1 MSSLDRKTKNESTST
16 STQALTEQS
25 RADLEMGKADI
36 LGTINNFNT
45 TNPIK
50 SYEGQMVADLTP
62 DQLMAREQ
70 ARNLG
75 PATEVQYRTFAD
87 FDPETYYNK
96 FEDEVVAA
104 TGAYFDEDLAGKISA
119 NQARATQSGSY
130 GGSRH
135 GVADAELNRTSL
147 MDKTKMMADL
157 RYKGYDDA
165 ANRFERES
173 GALYTK
179 DRDNAV
185 RHDDSVRSN
194 IALLET
200 LGASARDVEQAKL
213 LAERAQYDEK
223 AAEEWKRFGLELQTK
238 IGLFGSTPMLTT
250 QNSSRSSTTKV
261 SDPLGQISQIAG
273 GVGGAFTG
281 VSNFFNAVK

>member
-1 MSSLDRKTKNESTST
+1 MSSLDKKTKSTQQQTST
-16 STQALTEQS
+16 SALTDYSKQQ
-25 RADLEMGKADI
+25 LESGKADI
-36 LGTINNFNT
+36 LGTIDKFNT
-45 TNPIK
+45 TNPFK
-50 SYEGQMVADLTP
+50 AYEGQMVADLTP
-62 DQLMAREQ
+62 DQLAAREQ

-87 FDPETYYNK
+87 FDPETYYNP
-96 FEDEVVAA
+96 FEREVVDA

-213 LAERAQYDEK
+213 LAERAQYDEA
-223 AAEEWKRFGLELQTK
+223 AAEAWKRFGLELQTK

-250 QNSSRSSTTKV
+250 NSSSGSSTSKV
-261 SDPLGQISQIAG
+261 SDPLGQLSQVAG
-273 GVGGAFTG
+273 GIGGAFTG